1 MTILAY
7 LLIVTAIYAGTLTDG
22 AAAKLTVETRA
33 HSVVACQAQEQSIVK
48 RLRWLGATNIRARG
62 CPKR

>member
-7 LLIVTAIYAGTLTDG
+7 LLIITAVYTGSLTDG
-22 AAAKLTVETRA
+22 VAAKLTVETRA
-33 HSVVACQAQEQSIVK
+33 HSVVACEAQERSIVK
-48 RLRWLGATNIRARG
+48 RLRWLGASNIRATG